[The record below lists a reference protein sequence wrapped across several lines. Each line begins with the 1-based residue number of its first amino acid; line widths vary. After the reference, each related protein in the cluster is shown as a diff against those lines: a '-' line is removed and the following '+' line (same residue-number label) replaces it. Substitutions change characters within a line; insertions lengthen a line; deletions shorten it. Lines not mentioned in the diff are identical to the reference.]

1 MQEHVCIL
9 KDYLKSKSNPKKS
22 IKSEQKVY
30 KKFKFSVYNIVS
42 GNGVFLIVGVS
53 NSCKSISVQ

>member
-1 MQEHVCIL
+1 MQEHECIL
-9 KDYLKSKSNPKKS
+9 KDYLKSKCNPKKS
-22 IKSEQKVY
+22 IKVY